1 MTPRVVL
8 AASGGAAG
16 DPRPAAGALAA
27 VCDGLVRIYRS
38 SSGEVYALKGVD
50 AVVPGGRLTAITGPS
65 GSGKSSLLRILAA
78 QDRPTAGRA
87 EVAGHLLTGMS
98 ARRLRA
104 VRRRH
109 IGYVFPRPPQNLLPH
124 LTARE
129 HLAMAGRL
137 RGMARAEVTRETGEL
152 LDLLGIADRAD
163 HLPGE
168 LSGGEQQR
176 LAFAQAV
183 VGRPALVVADEPTSE
198 LDSATTADLLDAVH
212 RLTRTGT
219 TVVMATHDPLAAAA
233 ADQVVHL
240 RSGTVAHEEVAGQ
253 RLAVIDGDGRVQLP
267 EEALA
272 RFPARRVLIEVS
284 DDGVVL
290 RGPS

>member
-1 MTPRVVL
+1 MRHD
-8 AASGGAAG
+8 GA
-16 DPRPAAGALAA
+16 PAA
-27 VCDGLVRIYRS
+27 VCEGLVRIYWS
-38 SSGEVYALKGVD
+38 ESGEVHALKGVD
-50 AVVPGGRLTAITGPS
+50 AVVPAGRLTAITGPS

-87 EVAGHLLTGMS
+87 EVAGQALTGLS
-98 ARRLRA
+98 AHKLRA
-104 VRRRH
+104 LRRRH

-137 RGMARAEVTRETGEL
+137 RGVPRAEAASQGEEL
-152 LDLLGIADRAD
+152 LDLLGITDRAE
-163 HLPGE
+163 HRPGQ

-198 LDSATTADLLDAVH
+198 LDSGTTADLLAAVH
-212 RLTRTGT
+212 ELTRSGT
-219 TVVMATHDPLAAAA
+219 TVVMATHDPLASEA
-233 ADQVVHL
+233 ADQVIHL
-240 RSGTVAHEEVAGQ
+240 RSGTVAHEEVAGR

-267 EEALA
+267 EEALQ
-272 RFPARRVLIEVS
+272 RFAARRVLIDIT

-290 RGPS
+290 REPS

>member
-1 MTPRVVL
+1 MRHD
-8 AASGGAAG
+8 AA
-16 DPRPAAGALAA
+16 PAA
-27 VCDGLVRIYRS
+27 VCEGLVRIYWS
-38 SSGEVYALKGVD
+38 PSGEVHALKGVD
-50 AVVPGGRLTAITGPS
+50 AVVPAGRLTAITGPS

-87 EVAGHLLTGMS
+87 EVAGSPLTGLS
-98 ARRLRA
+98 AHKLRA
-104 VRRRH
+104 LRRRH
-109 IGYVFPRPPQNLLPH
+109 IGYVFARPPQNLLPH

-137 RGMARAEVTRETGEL
+137 RGVGHAEVLRETVEL
-152 LDLLGIADRAD
+152 FDLLGIADRAE
-163 HLPGE
+163 HLPGQ

-198 LDSATTADLLDAVH
+198 LDSATTADLLGAVH
-212 RLTRTGT
+212 ELTRTGT
-219 TVVMATHDPLAAAA
+219 TVVMATHDPLAAGA
-233 ADQVVHL
+233 ADQIIHL
-240 RSGTVAHEEVAGQ
+240 RSGTVAHEEVAGR

-267 EEALA
+267 EEALR
-272 RFPARRVLIEVS
+272 RFAARRVLIDVT

-290 RGPS
+290 RDPS

>member
-1 MTPRVVL
+1 MRHDVP
-8 AASGGAAG
+8 
-16 DPRPAAGALAA
+16 PPAA
-27 VCDGLVRIYRS
+27 VCEGLVRIYWS
-38 SSGEVYALKGVD
+38 PSGEVHALKGVD
-50 AVVPGGRLTAITGPS
+50 AVVPAGRLTAITGPS

-87 EVAGHLLTGMS
+87 EVAGHPLTGLS
-98 ARRLRA
+98 AHKLRSL
-104 VRRRH
+104 RRRH

-129 HLAMAGRL
+129 HLAMAAKL
-137 RGMARAEVTRETGEL
+137 RGVSRSAAARDGDEL
-152 LDLLGIADRAD
+152 LALLGIADRAE
-163 HLPGE
+163 HRPGQ

-183 VGRPALVVADEPTSE
+183 VGGPALVVADEPTSE
-198 LDSATTADLLDAVH
+198 LDSQTTADLLSAVH
-212 RLTRTGT
+212 ALTSTGT
-219 TVVMATHDPLAAAA
+219 TVVMATHDPLAAQA
-233 ADQVVHL
+233 ADQVIHL
-240 RSGTVAHEEVAGQ
+240 RSGTVAHEEVAGR

-272 RFPARRVLIEVS
+272 RFTARRVLIDVT

-290 RGPS
+290 REPS

>member
-1 MTPRVVL
+1 MPPEAP
-8 AASGGAAG
+8 AAS
-16 DPRPAAGALAA
+16 
-27 VCDGLVRIYRS
+27 CEGLVRIYWS
-38 SSGEVYALKGVD
+38 PSGEVHALKGVD
-50 AVVPGGRLTAITGPS
+50 VVVPAGGVTAITGPS

-87 EVAGHLLTGMS
+87 EVAGESLTGLS
-98 ARRLRA
+98 TRRLRHL
-104 VRRRH
+104 RRRS
-109 IGYVFPRPPQNLLPH
+109 IGYVFARPAQNLSPH

-129 HLAMAGRL
+129 HLATAGRL
-137 RGMARAEVTRETGEL
+137 RGVPRAQAAREGAEL

-163 HLPGE
+163 HLPGQ

-198 LDSATTADLLDAVH
+198 LDSVTTADLLAAVH
-212 RLTRTGT
+212 ELTRTGT

-233 ADQVVHL
+233 AHQVIHL
-240 RSGTVAHEEVAGQ
+240 RSGAVASEEVAGQ

-272 RFPARRVLIEVS
+272 RFPGRRVVVELTG
-284 DDGVVL
+284 DGVVL
-290 RGPS
+290 REPS

>member
-1 MTPRVVL
+1 MPAEATP
-8 AASGGAAG
+8 
-16 DPRPAAGALAA
+16 AA
-27 VCDGLVRIYRS
+27 VCEGLVRIYWS
-38 SSGEVYALKGVD
+38 PSGEVHALKGID
-50 AVVPGGRLTAITGPS
+50 AVVPAGRLTAITGPS

-87 EVAGHLLTGMS
+87 EVAGSALTGMS
-98 ARRLRA
+98 AHKLRA
-104 VRRRH
+104 LRRRH

-137 RGMARAEVTRETGEL
+137 RGVPKAEVWSETGEL
-152 LDLLGIADRAD
+152 LDLLGIADRAE
-163 HLPGE
+163 HLPGQ

-198 LDSATTADLLDAVH
+198 LDSRTTADLLSAVSE
-212 RLTRTGT
+212 LTRTGT
-219 TVVMATHDPLAAAA
+219 TVVMATHDPLAAGA
-233 ADQVVHL
+233 ADQVIHL
-240 RSGTVAHEEVAGQ
+240 RSGTVAHEEVAGR
-253 RLAVIDGDGRVQLP
+253 RLAAIDGDGRVQMP

-272 RFPARRVLIEVS
+272 RFAARRVLIDITPE
-284 DDGVVL
+284 GVIL
-290 RGPS
+290 REPS

>member
-1 MTPRVVL
+1 MRHELTP
-8 AASGGAAG
+8 
-16 DPRPAAGALAA
+16 AA
-27 VCDGLVRIYRS
+27 VCEGLVRIYWS
-38 SSGEVYALKGVD
+38 PSGEVHALKGVD
-50 AVVPGGRLTAITGPS
+50 AVVPAGRLTAITGPS

-87 EVAGHLLTGMS
+87 EVAGHALTGLS

-104 VRRRH
+104 LRRRH

-129 HLAMAGRL
+129 HLAMAASF
-137 RGMARAEVTRETGEL
+137 RGVGRAEAAQQGEDL
-152 LDLLGIADRAD
+152 LDLLGIADRAE
-163 HLPGE
+163 HLPGQ

-183 VGRPALVVADEPTSE
+183 IGRPALVVADEPTSE
-198 LDSATTADLLDAVH
+198 LDSVTTADLLAAVSE
-212 RLTRTGT
+212 LTRTGT

-272 RFPARRVLIEVS
+272 RFPARRVLIEITPE
-284 DDGVVL
+284 GVGL
-290 RGPS
+290 REPT

>member
-1 MTPRVVL
+1 MRHDVP
-8 AASGGAAG
+8 
-16 DPRPAAGALAA
+16 PAA
-27 VCDGLVRIYRS
+27 VCEGLVRIYWS
-38 SSGEVYALKGVD
+38 PSGEVHALKGVD
-50 AVVPGGRLTAITGPS
+50 AVVPAGRLTAITGPS

-87 EVAGHLLTGMS
+87 EVAGHPLTGLS
-98 ARRLRA
+98 AHKLRSL
-104 VRRRH
+104 RRRH

-129 HLAMAGRL
+129 HLAMAAKL
-137 RGMARAEVTRETGEL
+137 RGVKASAAARDGDEL
-152 LDLLGIADRAD
+152 LALLGIADRAE
-163 HLPGE
+163 HRPGQ

-183 VGRPALVVADEPTSE
+183 VGSPALVVADEPTSE
-198 LDSATTADLLDAVH
+198 LDSTTTADLLAAVH
-212 RLTRTGT
+212 ALTATGT
-219 TVVMATHDPLAAAA
+219 TVVMATHDPLAAQA
-233 ADQVVHL
+233 ADQVIHL
-240 RSGTVAHEEVAGQ
+240 RSGTVAHEEVAGR

-272 RFPARRVLIEVS
+272 RFTARRVLIDVT

-290 RGPS
+290 REPS